1 MLAKQAGLLDRRL
14 KDRNAEAR
22 ESRKLVEQVQDEMIG
37 LNLEKNVAEQ
47 RAEQLERE
55 NKELV
60 DRFMEYKKKEA
71 EWMNEESKW

>member
-1 MLAKQAGLLDRRL
+1 LR
-14 KDRNAEAR
+14 DRNAEGR

-47 RAEQLERE
+47 RAERLERE